1 METDRASLKQSQFR
15 GVRKRA
21 YLITSEQWAL
31 DVAEVCANQQ
41 VVKTADSSALA
52 VAELADSVLLK
63 IEYYLDVIILQYIPR
78 LPKCQ

>member
-41 VVKTADSSALA
+41 VVKTALA

-63 IEYYLDVIILQYIPR
+63 VEYYLDVIILRYIPK